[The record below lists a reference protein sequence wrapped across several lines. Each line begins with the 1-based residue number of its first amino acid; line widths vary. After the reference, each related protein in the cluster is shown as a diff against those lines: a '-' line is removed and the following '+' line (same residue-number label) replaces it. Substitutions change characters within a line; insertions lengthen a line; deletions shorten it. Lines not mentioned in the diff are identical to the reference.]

1 MIEVPGNEL
10 RHSEPIRIAD
20 DLGSRDFLCLND
32 FVGSGRNRPVGYSL
46 YSGAGVG
53 DKGYE
58 RAGIGVAVHVE
69 IERERIAVGRRNF
82 PMSEWLDGDV
92 RDRLEDVVDVHH
104 ERGGTVDLLIATPP
118 CQGMSSSNPSRGKR
132 ATPKA
137 DALDEKNGLILEVIP
152 YAKAL
157 NPRFIVCEN
166 VRQIL
171 TLTVRRGGRRR
182 KVTDLLTEGLPDYHW
197 FWGVVNVADYGVPQ
211 VRRRALM
218 VAVRK
223 DEPCL
228 ERLLKEGLLPWPKPT
243 HAEHGDNGHLPW
255 LCVKEWLQS
264 LGHQPL
270 DARSKDTARG
280 DHPLH
285 YVPWYREERYLQ
297 ISDIPPD
304 TGRSAYE
311 NDRCPSCGY
320 QGVAAGLIGCP
331 ECGEVMRNRPYV
343 IRDGET
349 RLVKGFKSSY
359 RRMRSDR
366 PSYTITTNTSH
377 VGSDFKIHPWENR
390 VLSPL
395 ECADIQTVPRS
406 FDWSY
411 AIESGRKYLVR
422 KLVGEAFP
430 PYFTYQHG
438 LVLRSLLDGDFDDLA
453 ERLAPRNPH

>member
-1 MIEVPGNEL
+1 MEIMTEARIPDVGRFVMQRSSPSLDEKRVVAG
-10 RHSEPIRIAD
+10 SVFSGGGIAD
-20 DLGSRDFLCLND
+20 L
-32 FVGSGRNRPVGYSL
+32 
-46 YSGAGVG
+46 
-53 DKGYE
+53 GYE
-58 RAGIGVAVHVE
+58 RAGIRFLSQVEMDPERVA
-69 IERERIAVGRRNF
+69 AGRRNF
-82 PMSEWLDGDV
+82 PYSKWVCGDV
-92 RDRLEDVVDVHH
+92 RERLGDVVRAYRKH
-104 ERGGTVDLLIATPP
+104 GGSLDLLIATPP

-137 DALDEKNGLILEVIP
+137 DSLDEKNGLILEVIP
-152 YAKAL
+152 YANAL
-157 NPRFIVCEN
+157 NPRMIVCEN

-171 TLTVRRGGRRR
+171 TLTVRRDGQRRR
-182 KVTDLLTEGLPDYHW
+182 VTDLLSEGLPDYHW
-197 FWGVVNVADYGVPQ
+197 FGGVINVADYGVPQ

-223 DEPCL
+223 DELCL
-228 ERLLKEGLLPWPKPT
+228 KHLLDQALLPWPKPT
-243 HAEHGDNGHLPW
+243 HSENPTNGLSNW
-255 LCVKEWLQS
+255 LGVKEWLQS
-264 LGHQPL
+264 LGHEPL
-270 DARSKDTARG
+270 DSRCKDTARG
-280 DHPLH
+280 EHPLH
-285 YVPWYREERYLQ
+285 YVPTYGEERYRQ

-304 TGRSAYE
+304 TGLSAYD
-311 NDRCPSCGY
+311 NDQCPSCGRA
-320 QGVAAGLIGCP
+320 GVESGLIECP
-331 ECGEVMRNRPYV
+331 ECGGIMRNRPYV
-343 IRDGET
+343 IREGIP

-438 LVLRSLLDGDFDDLA
+438 LVLRSLLEGDFEDLA
-453 ERLAPRNPH
+453 DRLASGNHSNSR

>member
-1 MIEVPGNEL
+1 MATRARLSNFVA
-10 RHSEPIRIAD
+10 SQA
-20 DLGSRDFLCLND
+20 
-32 FVGSGRNRPVGYSL
+32 FVGSNSRPLRGMSL
-46 YSGAGVG
+46 FSGGGIG
-53 DKGYE
+53 DAGYE
-58 RAGIGVAVHVE
+58 RAGIEFVCQVEMDSERVA
-69 IERERIAVGRRNF
+69 AGRRNF
-82 PMSEWLDGDV
+82 PHSEWICGDV
-92 RDRLEDVVDVHH
+92 RERLGDVVRVHRKHGDSLDV
-104 ERGGTVDLLIATPP
+104 LIATPP

-152 YAKAL
+152 YANAL
-157 NPRFIVCEN
+157 NPRMIVCEN

-171 TLTVRRGGRRR
+171 TLTVPRDGQRRR
-182 KVTDLLTEGLPDYHW
+182 VTDLLSEGLPDYHW
-197 FWGVVNVADYGVPQ
+197 FGGVINVADYGVPQ

-223 DEPCL
+223 DESCL
-228 ERLLKEGLLPWPKPT
+228 KHLLYQGLSPWPKPT
-243 HAEHGDNGHLPW
+243 HAENPTNGLSNW
-255 LCVKEWLQS
+255 LGVKEWLQS

-270 DARSKDTARG
+270 DSRSKETARG

-285 YVPWYREERYLQ
+285 YVPTYGEERYLQ

-304 TGRSAYE
+304 TGRSAYD
-311 NDRCPSCGY
+311 NDRCPSCGHA
-320 QGVAAGLIGCP
+320 GVETGLIECP
-331 ECGEVMRNRPYV
+331 ECGSVMRNRPYV
-343 IRDGET
+343 IRDGNP

-438 LVLRSLLDGDFDDLA
+438 LVLRTLLEGDFENVA
-453 ERLAPRNPH
+453 ERLAPEDTR